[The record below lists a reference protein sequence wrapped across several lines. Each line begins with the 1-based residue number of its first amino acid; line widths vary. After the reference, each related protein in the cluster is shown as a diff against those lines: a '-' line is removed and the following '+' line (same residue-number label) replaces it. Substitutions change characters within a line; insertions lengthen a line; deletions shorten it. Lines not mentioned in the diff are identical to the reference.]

1 MEEETRTRYRKKVK
15 KGSEVKEKKE
25 TVKEK
30 VKTEEEKEEQE
41 IKEIRQSYIAEKES
55 VDNHTANS

>member
-1 MEEETRTRYRKKVK
+1 MKEETRTRYRKKVK
-15 KGSEVKEKKE
+15 KE

-30 VKTEEEKEEQE
+30 MKTEEEKEEQE